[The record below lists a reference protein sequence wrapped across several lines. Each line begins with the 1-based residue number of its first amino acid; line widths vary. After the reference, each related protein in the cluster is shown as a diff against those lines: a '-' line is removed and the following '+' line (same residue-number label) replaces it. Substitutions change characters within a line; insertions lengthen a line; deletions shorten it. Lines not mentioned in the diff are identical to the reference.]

1 MSQMMTPTI
10 CLGKGYVYCWFARDV
25 MVAMLLVKNKT
36 ISVLWEI
43 NSIFMSILWSN
54 VYSIDQQQG
63 HHVSWLQTKNI

>member
-36 ISVLWEI
+36 ISILWEI
-43 NSIFMSILWSN
+43 NSIFM
-54 VYSIDQQQG
+54 
-63 HHVSWLQTKNI
+63 